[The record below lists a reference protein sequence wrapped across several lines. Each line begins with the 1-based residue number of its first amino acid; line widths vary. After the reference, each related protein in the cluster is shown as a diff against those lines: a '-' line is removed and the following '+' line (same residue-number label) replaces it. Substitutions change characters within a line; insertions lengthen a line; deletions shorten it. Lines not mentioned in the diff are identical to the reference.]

1 MAFTIGLEHVQC
13 TGPVPAG
20 QRVDKD
26 KGIPAVEQ
34 IVGQVHTSNAV
45 VAQPNIRAR
54 EARRQT
60 PHHLGAES
68 VVTEKDIA
76 DAGYQN

>member
-1 MAFTIGLEHVQC
+1 
-13 TGPVPAG
+13 
-20 QRVDKD
+20 
-26 KGIPAVEQ
+26 
-34 IVGQVHTSNAV
+34 VHTSNPV
-45 VAQPNIRAR
+45 VAQPNTWTR

-76 DAGYQN
+76 DAGYQD